1 MSAFQVGFARVNI
14 NPELG
19 TPIAG
24 YYVRRFA
31 RGFLDDLQV
40 NTMACA
46 LGENRVLMISIDSCG
61 THKPLADQ
69 LRQDVSAATGVPV
82 SNVFVHTTHSHT
94 AAINNPEQLAR
105 NAAGDPSSIQGYEQ
119 VVRYVEFLRHRVVD
133 SAVMALN
140 DLKDATMGFIQG
152 WAPERVAYIR
162 RYKMKDGSTMT
173 CPPINDPNID
183 HPIGQLDQRVHVLR
197 FDREGGDTVV
207 LVNYGLHADTVNGDL
222 ISSDWPGWMR
232 RTVEN
237 VLDGTKCIYF
247 NGAEGDVG
255 STHVFPEGGDMN
267 DTEISFD
274 NEMKSPGMARFVG
287 RALAGTVLQVYD
299 KVEYVPVDRL
309 EVLAKVV
316 TVPANVPK
324 PEELP
329 LAHKYNDLHK
339 AGRDDLIPYTAMEL
353 TTVVAEAA
361 RMCQLENGPYS
372 FDLELTGIALGPVAL
387 LGIPGEPFTDIGVQI
402 KDTPGWKAILPC
414 SLTNGSMGYFPMRS
428 AFDEGGYEARASR
441 YVATVAEDLVSG
453 AKKILKELK

>member
-1 MSAFQVGFARVNI
+1 
-14 NPELG
+14 
-19 TPIAG
+19 
-24 YYVRRFA
+24 
-31 RGFLDDLQV
+31 
-40 NTMACA
+40 
-46 LGENRVLMISIDSCG
+46 
-61 THKPLADQ
+61 
-69 LRQDVSAATGVPV
+69 
-82 SNVFVHTTHSHT
+82 
-94 AAINNPEQLAR
+94 
-105 NAAGDPSSIQGYEQ
+105 
-119 VVRYVEFLRHRVVD
+119 
-133 SAVMALN
+133 
-140 DLKDATMGFIQG
+140 
-152 WAPERVAYIR
+152 
-162 RYKMKDGSTMT
+162 
-173 CPPINDPNID
+173 
-183 HPIGQLDQRVHVLR
+183 
-197 FDREGGDTVV
+197 
-207 LVNYGLHADTVNGDL
+207 
-222 ISSDWPGWMR
+222 MR

-299 KVEYVPVDRL
+299 KVEYVPVERL
-309 EVLAKVV
+309 EVLQKVV

-387 LGIPGEPFTDIGVQI
+387 VGIPGEPFTDIGVQI
-402 KDTPGWKAILPC
+402 KDTAGWKAIMPC
-414 SLTNGSMGYFPMRS
+414 ALTNGSMGYFPMRS

-441 YVATVAEDLVSG
+441 YVATVAEDIVAG
-453 AKKILKELK
+453 AKKILNELK